1 MIPSIHERGS
11 ETIGLI
17 RYLYGP
23 GTHEEHTDPHLVAA
37 FDPLTPDPGRDSK
50 ATYEQ
55 LQRLLDQPVNAL
67 PTSRRPKNHV
77 WHLSVRAAPED
88 PVLSDGDWAAIARR
102 MVAATGIAPGGD
114 EQACRWAA
122 VRHADDHIHI
132 IATLVRDDG
141 RRPRLHNEARRAQA
155 ECRRIEADYNLR
167 RVAPGDGTGAKRP
180 TSAERHKAE
189 RQGRERP
196 AREELHETVRQAVA
210 GAASEAE
217 FFARLQA
224 AGLLIHQ
231 RVAPSGDLLGYRVA
245 LPGDVNDD
253 GEPIYYAGSTL
264 APDLSLPR
272 IRRRFPT
279 THDVHQDEQE
289 AATRRP
295 TARSRGAVSAPADA
309 RRSATRAAWTV
320 LVALDQDGDGAAAAR
335 IAATGEILDTLAQTS
350 AAHTRQQ
357 LRDAAWAFER
367 ATRSHTRAEYRHA
380 QDLRRAARDL
390 RYSGPA
396 LGRGEDGATTA
407 MLIDTLFFL
416 ATAAAHWHAQR
427 HHAQQAEAA
436 RQAAAHLRAAY
447 AAAAEEPMARLHAQG
462 LRLVQPVRDWAAA
475 LLHATTPEIAEP
487 VVNEPGW
494 PALAATLTLA
504 YQAGHNP
511 QELLTEAVAHRELDT
526 AGSVSDVL
534 VWRLRR
540 IADLPADAVE
550 TPPTR
555 PARHSTTASSPGA
568 TRLPGQ
574 GGAPQGHR
582 R

>member
-11 ETIGLI
+11 RTIGLI
-17 RYLYGP
+17 NYLYGP
-23 GTHEEHTDPHLVAA
+23 GTHEEHIDPHLVAA
-37 FDPLTPDPGRDSK
+37 FDPLAPDPGRDPK

-67 PTSRRPKNHV
+67 PTSRRPKLYV

-88 PVLSDGDWAAIARR
+88 PVLSDEDWAEIARR
-102 MVAATGIAPGGD
+102 MVAVTGIAPDGD

-167 RVAPGDGTGAKRP
+167 RVAPGDGTAAKRP

-189 RQGRERP
+189 RQGRECP

-217 FFARLQA
+217 FFARLKA
-224 AGLLIHQ
+224 AGLLIRQ
-231 RVAPSGDLLGYRVA
+231 RVAPSGDLLGYKVA

-264 APDLSLPR
+264 SPDLSLPR
-272 IRRRFPT
+272 IRERFPT

-289 AATRRP
+289 AATHRP
-295 TARSRGAVSAPADA
+295 TARSRAAASAPAAA
-309 RRSATRAAWTV
+309 RRSATRVAWTV
-320 LVALDQDGDGAAAAR
+320 LGTLDQDGDGAAAAR
-335 IAATGEILDTLAQTS
+335 IAATGEILDTIAQTS
-350 AAHTRQQ
+350 AAHTRRQ

-380 QDLRRAARDL
+380 QALRRAARDL

-396 LGRGEDGATTA
+396 LGRREDDATTA

-475 LLHATTPEIAEP
+475 LLHATTPEIAEA
-487 VVNEPGW
+487 VVNESGW
-494 PALAATLTLA
+494 PALAATLTHA

-511 QELLTEAVAHRELDT
+511 RELLTEAVTHRELDT

-550 TPPTR
+550 TPSTR
-555 PARHSTTASSPGA
+555 PARHSTTASSPGS

>member
-11 ETIGLI
+11 RTIGLI
-17 RYLYGP
+17 NYLYGP
-23 GTHEEHTDPHLVAA
+23 GTHEEHIDPHLVAA
-37 FDPLTPDPGRDSK
+37 FDPLAPDPGRDPK

-88 PVLSDGDWAAIARR
+88 PVLSDEDWAAIARR
-102 MVAATGIAPGGD
+102 MVAVTGIAPDGD

-155 ECRRIEADYNLR
+155 ECRRVEADYNLR
-167 RVAPGDGTGAKRP
+167 RVSPGDGTAAKRP

-210 GAASEAE
+210 GVASEAE
-217 FFARLQA
+217 FFARLKA
-224 AGLLIHQ
+224 AGLLIRQ
-231 RVAPSGDLLGYRVA
+231 RVAPSGDLLGYKVA

-289 AATRRP
+289 AAARRP
-295 TARSRGAVSAPADA
+295 TARSRAAVSPPAAA

-320 LVALDQDGDGAAAAR
+320 LVTFDQDGDGAAAAR

-350 AAHTRQQ
+350 ASHTRQQ
-357 LRDAAWAFER
+357 LRDATWAFER

-380 QDLRRAARDL
+380 QALRRAARDL

-396 LGRGEDGATTA
+396 LSRGEDGATTA

-427 HHAQQAEAA
+427 HHVQQAEAA

-475 LLHATTPEIAEP
+475 LLHATTPEIAEA

-494 PALAATLTLA
+494 PALAATLTHA

-511 QELLTEAVAHRELDT
+511 QELLTEAVTHRELDT

-555 PARHSTTASSPGA
+555 PARHGTPASSPGA
-568 TRLPGQ
+568 ARVPGQ